1 MVLEN
6 VQYLPGV
13 QDEEHL
19 ERRHLRNKIQII
31 HLKATI
37 VVLSLALVTV
47 SAILVWQLLTKHHG
61 RRNKVCN
68 SMVYI

>member
-1 MVLEN
+1 MVSEN

-19 ERRHLRNKIQII
+19 ERRHLRNKIGII
-31 HLKATI
+31 H
-37 VVLSLALVTV
+37 LSLALVTV
-47 SAILVWQLLTKHHG
+47 SAILVWQLLTKQHG
-61 RRNKVCN
+61 CRNKVCN